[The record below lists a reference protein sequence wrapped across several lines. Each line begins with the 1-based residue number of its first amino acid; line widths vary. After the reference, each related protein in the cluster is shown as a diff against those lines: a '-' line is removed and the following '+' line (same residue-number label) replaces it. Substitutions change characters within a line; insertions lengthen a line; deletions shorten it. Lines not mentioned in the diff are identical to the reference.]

1 MLALRAG
8 ITAIGLLT
16 GTALPGLAENAPRRV
31 VSMNLCTDQLA
42 MLLADEGQLISVSD
56 LAHDPRS
63 SAMVAEAAAYPVN
76 NGLAEEIYL
85 MQPDLVLAGRYSQLA
100 TVDML
105 RRLGIRVEQFD
116 PATSLDQVTE
126 RMTRM
131 GGLLGREDIAADQIT
146 RFGQRLASFRDG
158 IAPRP
163 RAALYFANG
172 YTSGDQTLAGDIL
185 TAAGLI
191 NIAAELGLVS
201 GGVIPL
207 ETLAMAEPDTVVTGQ
222 PYPGASRSEEILS
235 HPVVGAL
242 QAGRPSTSMNAQDWL
257 CGTPYVLRAIGQ
269 MAELRRD
276 VQADRERQQ
285 ARK

>member
-8 ITAIGLLT
+8 ITAIGLLA
-16 GTALPGLAENAPRRV
+16 GTALPGFAQDAPRRV

-42 MLLADEGQLISVSD
+42 MLLADKGQLISVSD

-131 GGLLGREDIAADQIT
+131 GALLGREDIAADQVT
-146 RFGQRLASFRDG
+146 RFDQRLASFRDG
-158 IAPRP
+158 IAPHP